1 MDSRGATDGLRKFTI
16 FNPKNRTKA
25 LEKPDFKVLDL
36 IAHNVNKQYC
46 KAHFAHMPKLESTFV
61 ARKKS

>member
-1 MDSRGATDGLRKFTI
+1 MESRVATDGLRTFTM

-25 LEKPDFKVLDL
+25 QEKPDFKVLEL
-36 IAHNVNKQYC
+36 LAHTVTKKYV
-46 KAHFAHMPKLESTFV
+46 AHMPKLESTFV